1 MLFHY
6 VESKQCKYVSIRL
19 CIFARSMCVKDQIG
33 AYLPQIMQLESGL
46 MACGLMAD
54 MKNSP
59 EIWRSLFESGNM
71 FQVSAQEL
79 LNDMIINYS
88 TSQLLKEK
96 EIDTY
101 KSFSDVLEAI
111 GAGGK

>member
-1 MLFHY
+1 MR
-6 VESKQCKYVSIRL
+6 KGPNWSISPSNNAVGKW
-19 CIFARSMCVKDQIG
+19 IDSMWTYG
-33 AYLPQIMQLESGL
+33 
-46 MACGLMAD
+46 

-59 EIWRSLFESGNM
+59 ELWRSLFDSGNV
-71 FQVSAQEL
+71 FQVSAEEL

-111 GAGGK
+111 GAGGNIAIKFA